1 MKRWER
7 LVDQY
12 MEEYEAAGRA
22 AETVKATRRELERWG
37 SWLKNL
43 RPRPGLEEVDA
54 DLIIRY
60 LRGRAAYRAKAT
72 LSGAISK
79 LRCLGEFLVREG
91 VWLSNPLRW
100 LRGPRLDI
108 RSRLP
113 RRITPEV
120 MRGLWEAAA
129 TSRYG
134 YHRSVWVTLLSI
146 FYGTGMR
153 RGDVSRLN
161 VSDWSREEALLVV
174 HNKKTGQERRVP
186 VPAVTWQCLE
196 AYLPKRQNHLEA
208 LSRSDESA
216 LFVNRYGG
224 RLTASAISRGIQKL
238 GSGCSETPITMHQ
251 FRHTCASDLLEA
263 GVCLPDVQQLLGHQ
277 TISTTMRYLHV
288 ADPQLH
294 QAVKVHPLND
304 ILAVGDAA

>member
-1 MKRWER
+1 M
-7 LVDQY
+7 
-12 MEEYEAAGRA
+12 
-22 AETVKATRRELERWG
+22 
-37 SWLKNL
+37 KNL
-43 RPRPGLEEVDA
+43 RPRPALEEVNA

-60 LRGRAAYRAKAT
+60 LRGRGAYRAKAT
-72 LSGAISK
+72 LAGSFSK
-79 LRCLGEFLVREG
+79 LRCMGEFLVREG

-100 LRGPRLDI
+100 LHGPKLDI

-113 RRITPEV
+113 RRISPEV

-129 TSRYG
+129 THRYG

-153 RGDVSRLN
+153 RGDVCQLN
-161 VSDWSREEALLVV
+161 VSDWYREEGLLLVRN
-174 HNKKTGQERRVP
+174 HKTGQERRVP
-186 VPAVTWQCLE
+186 VPAMTWQCLE

-208 LSRSDESA
+208 LGSTNESA
-216 LFVNRYGG
+216 LFVGRYGG
-224 RLTASAISRGIQKL
+224 RLTATAISRGLQKL
-238 GSGCSETPITMHQ
+238 GRGCSETPITMHQ

-294 QAVKVHPLND
+294 QAVKVHPIND
-304 ILAVGDAA
+304 LLTVGDAV

>member
-1 MKRWER
+1 MKRWDR
-7 LVDQY
+7 LVDKF
-12 MEEYEAAGRA
+12 MEEYEVAGKA
-22 AETVKATRRELERWG
+22 TETVKATRRELDRWG
-37 SWLKNL
+37 NWLKNL
-43 RPRPGLEEVDA
+43 RPRPALDEVNA

-72 LSGAISK
+72 LSGVMSK
-79 LRCLGEFLVREG
+79 LRCMGEFLVREAI
-91 VWLSNPLRW
+91 WLNNPLRW
-100 LRGPRLDI
+100 LRGPKLDI

-113 RRITPEV
+113 RRISPEV

-129 TSRYG
+129 KSRYG

-161 VSDWSREEALLVV
+161 VSDWCREDGLLLVR
-174 HNKKTGQERRVP
+174 NSKTGQARRVP

-196 AYLPKRQNHLEA
+196 AYLPKRQNHLES
-208 LSRSDESA
+208 LGTTDEPA
-216 LFVNRYGG
+216 LFVSRSGG
-224 RLTASAISRGIQKL
+224 RLKATAISRGLQSL
-238 GSGCSETPITMHQ
+238 GRSCSETPITMHQ

-277 TISTTMRYLHV
+277 CIGTTMRYLHV

-294 QAVKVHPLND
+294 QAVKVHPINE
-304 ILAVGDAA
+304 ILTTGGVA

>member
-1 MKRWER
+1 MKRWDR
-7 LVDQY
+7 LVDRY
-12 MEEYEAAGRA
+12 MEDYEAAGKT

-43 RPRPGLEEVDA
+43 RPRPALEEVNA
-54 DLIIRY
+54 DLVIRY

-72 LSGAISK
+72 LSGTMSK
-79 LRCLGEFLVREG
+79 LRRMCEFLVREG
-91 VWLSNPLRW
+91 IWLSSPLRW
-100 LRGPRLDI
+100 LRGPKLDS

-113 RRITPEV
+113 RRISPEV
-120 MRGLWEAAA
+120 MRELWEAAA
-129 TSRYG
+129 SHRYG

-153 RGDVSRLN
+153 RGDVCRLN
-161 VSDWSREEALLVV
+161 VSDWCREEGLVLV
-174 HNKKTGQERRVP
+174 RNSKTGQERRVP

-208 LSRSDESA
+208 LGSSDESA
-216 LFVNRYGG
+216 LFVGRYGG
-224 RLTASAISRGIQKL
+224 RLTATAISRGLQKL
-238 GSGCSETPITMHQ
+238 SRTCSETPITMHQ

-263 GVCLPDVQQLLGHQ
+263 GVCLPDVQQILGHQ

-294 QAVKVHPLND
+294 EAVKVHPINE
-304 ILAVGDAA
+304 ILMVGGAV

>member
-1 MKRWER
+1 MKRWDG
-7 LVDQY
+7 LLDSY
-12 MEEYEAAGRA
+12 MEEYEAAGKA
-22 AETVKATRRELERWG
+22 AETLKGTRRELERWG
-37 SWLKNL
+37 SWMKNL
-43 RPRPGLEEVDA
+43 RPRPALEKVDA
-54 DLIIRY
+54 DVIIRY
-60 LRGRAAYRAKAT
+60 LRGRAAYRSKGT
-72 LSGAISK
+72 MSSAISK
-79 LRCLGEFLVREG
+79 LRCMGEFLVRKE

-100 LRGPRLDI
+100 LRGPKLDL

-113 RRITPEV
+113 RRISPEV

-129 TSRYG
+129 TRRYG
-134 YHRSVWVTLLSI
+134 FHRSLWVTLLSV

-153 RGDVSRLN
+153 RGDVFRLN
-161 VSDWSREEALLVV
+161 VSDWNREEGLLVV
-174 HNKKTGQERRVP
+174 RNHKTGQARQVP

-208 LSRSDESA
+208 LGSSDESA

-224 RLTASAISRGIQKL
+224 RLTAGAISRGIRTL
-238 GSGCSETPITMHQ
+238 GSRCSETPITMHQ

-263 GVCLPDVQQLLGHQ
+263 GVCLPEVQQVLGHQ

-304 ILAVGDAA
+304 IPTVGGAA

>member
-1 MKRWER
+1 MKRWDR
-7 LVDQY
+7 LVEQY
-12 MEEYEAAGRA
+12 LEGYEAAGKSV
-22 AETVKATRRELERWG
+22 ESLKATRRELERWG
-37 SWLKNL
+37 SWMKNL
-43 RPRPGLEEVDA
+43 QPRPALEDVNAE
-54 DLIIRY
+54 LIIRY
-60 LRGRAAYRAKAT
+60 LRGRGAYRAKAT
-72 LSGAISK
+72 LSGTMSK
-79 LRCLGEFLVREG
+79 LRCMGEFLVREG

-100 LRGPRLDI
+100 LHGPKLDL
-108 RSRLP
+108 RARLP
-113 RRITPEV
+113 RRISAEV

-129 TSRYG
+129 AHRYG
-134 YHRSVWVTLLSI
+134 YYRSVWVTLLSV

-153 RGDVSRLN
+153 RGDVCGLN
-161 VSDWSREEALLVV
+161 VSDWSREDGLLVV
-174 HNKKTGQERRVP
+174 HNSKTGQERRVP

-208 LSRSDESA
+208 LGLRDVSA
-216 LFVNRYGG
+216 LFVSRDGG
-224 RLTASAISRGIQKL
+224 RLTATAISRGIQKL
-238 GSGCSETPITMHQ
+238 GSRCSQTRITMHQ

-304 ILAVGDAA
+304 ILTTGGVS

>member
-1 MKRWER
+1 MKRWDR

-22 AETVKATRRELERWG
+22 AETVKGTRRELERWG

-43 RPRPGLEEVDA
+43 RPRPALEEVNA

-72 LSGAISK
+72 LSGTISK
-79 LRCLGEFLVREG
+79 LRCMGEFLVREG

-100 LRGPRLDI
+100 LRGPKLDI

-113 RRITPEV
+113 RRISPEV

-134 YHRSVWVTLLSI
+134 YHRSVWVTLLSV

-153 RGDVSRLN
+153 RGDVSRLD
-161 VSDWSREEALLVV
+161 VSDWCREEGVLLVR
-174 HNKKTGQERRVP
+174 NQQDGP
-186 VPAVTWQCLE
+186 
-196 AYLPKRQNHLEA
+196 
-208 LSRSDESA
+208 
-216 LFVNRYGG
+216 G
-224 RLTASAISRGIQKL
+224 ASGA
-238 GSGCSETPITMHQ
+238 GSGDDVAVPGSVS
-251 FRHTCASDLLEA
+251 AEA
-263 GVCLPDVQQLLGHQ
+263 AESPGGPWRVATSRRCL
-277 TISTTMRYLHV
+277 
-288 ADPQLH
+288 
-294 QAVKVHPLND
+294 
-304 ILAVGDAA
+304 

>member
-1 MKRWER
+1 
-7 LVDQY
+7 
-12 MEEYEAAGRA
+12 MEEYEAAGKS
-22 AETVKATRRELERWG
+22 AETIKATRRELERWG
-37 SWLKNL
+37 SWMKNL
-43 RPRPGLEEVDA
+43 QPRPALEEVNA

-60 LRGRAAYRAKAT
+60 LRGRGAYKAKAT
-72 LSGAISK
+72 LSGTMSK
-79 LRCLGEFLVREG
+79 LRCMGEFLVREG

-100 LRGPRLDI
+100 LRGPKLDL

-113 RRITPEV
+113 RRISPEV

-129 TSRYG
+129 AHRYA

-153 RGDVSRLN
+153 RGDVCRLN
-161 VSDWSREEALLVV
+161 VSDWCREEGLLLVR
-174 HNKKTGQERRVP
+174 NSKTGQERRVP
-186 VPAVTWQCLE
+186 VPALTWQCLE

-208 LSRSDESA
+208 LGSTGQSA
-216 LFVNRYGG
+216 LFVSRYGG
-224 RLTASAISRGIQKL
+224 RLTATAVSQGIKKL

-263 GVCLPDVQQLLGHQ
+263 GVCLPDVQQILGHQ
-277 TISTTMRYLHV
+277 WIGTTMRYLHV

-294 QAVKVHPLND
+294 QAVKVHPINE
-304 ILAVGDAA
+304 ILTAGGAA

>member
-1 MKRWER
+1 
-7 LVDQY
+7 
-12 MEEYEAAGRA
+12 MEGYEAAGKTV
-22 AETVKATRRELERWG
+22 ETIKATRRELERWG
-37 SWLKNL
+37 SWMKNL
-43 RPRPGLEEVDA
+43 QPRPALEEVNA
-54 DLIIRY
+54 DLIVRY
-60 LRGRAAYRAKAT
+60 LRGRGAYRAKAT
-72 LSGAISK
+72 LSGTMSK
-79 LRCLGEFLVREG
+79 LRCMGEFLVREG

-100 LRGPRLDI
+100 LRGPKLDI

-113 RRITPEV
+113 RRISPEV

-129 TSRYG
+129 AHRYG
-134 YHRSVWVTLLSI
+134 YYRSVWVTLLSI

-153 RGDVSRLN
+153 RGDVCRLN
-161 VSDWSREEALLVV
+161 VSDWCREDGLLVV
-174 HNKKTGQERRVP
+174 RNSKTGQERRVP

-208 LSRSDESA
+208 LGIRDVSA
-216 LFVNRYGG
+216 LFVSLSGG
-224 RLTASAISRGIQKL
+224 RLTATAISRGIQKL
-238 GSGCSETPITMHQ
+238 GSRCSETPITMHQ

-294 QAVKVHPLND
+294 QAVKVHPINE
-304 ILAVGDAA
+304 ILTAGGAA